1 MLFLVD
7 EMYKNVHKTFRIA
20 IGKPIP
26 WQTFDKSK
34 KPVEWAQFVK
44 DKVYT
49 L

>member
-1 MLFLVD
+1 
-7 EMYKNVHKTFRIA
+7 VHKTFRIA

-34 KPVEWAQFVK
+34 KPVEWAQVVK
-44 DKVYT
+44 DQVYT